1 MKKIKIL
8 NVIIFLKI
16 WESCGKII
24 YEKIIA
30 NFYNSN
36 LILIFY
42 DAQDKSSFDKA
53 KYYFQQIKATNNE
66 SRMFVLI
73 RSKYENTINEKND
86 FISDEEAL
94 KFVDKNNI
102 YFFHFFHIGIKEK
115 YEAGI
120 NVFSEFILRE
130 INELLIS

>member
-42 DAQDKSSFDKA
+42 DALDKSSFDKA

-102 YFFHFFHIGIKEK
+102 YFFIFFT
-115 YEAGI
+115 
-120 NVFSEFILRE
+120 L
-130 INELLIS
+130 ELKKNMRLESMFLVNLFYVK